1 MFLSGLP
8 VRGKDC
14 RVRGTASGE
23 VYKLRPPAPSP
34 HWAGIHPAGRR
45 VSCAPGLGCRPQ
57 GAVRMGAPEPGKE
70 GTAGA
75 GGEML
80 SRSPGAK
87 PSGARAELAIE
98 PAETEKVR
106 NGPSQG

>member
-1 MFLSGLP
+1 
-8 VRGKDC
+8 
-14 RVRGTASGE
+14 
-23 VYKLRPPAPSP
+23 
-34 HWAGIHPAGRR
+34 
-45 VSCAPGLGCRPQ
+45 
-57 GAVRMGAPEPGKE
+57 MGAPEPGKE